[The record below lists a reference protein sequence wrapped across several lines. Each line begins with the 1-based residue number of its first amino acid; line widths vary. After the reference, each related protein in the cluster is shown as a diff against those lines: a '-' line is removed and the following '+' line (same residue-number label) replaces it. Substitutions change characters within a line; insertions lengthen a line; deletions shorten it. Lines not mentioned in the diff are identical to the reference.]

1 MAARFG
7 KNYAQLGA
15 VLLLGLGYMFV
26 LRPFFAAIL
35 FAGAAVI
42 SSWPL
47 NNRVLARLCGRRTL
61 AALALTRLIAVAA
74 VKVFG
79 ERAAKVPCTVSQTVR
94 GVMYGL
100 LGTALVAVLTFTT
113 SLVSVGPPIIWAG
126 AAIGCSPRAAS
137 AKASFS
143 SAASTTWCGQS

>member
-15 VLLLGLGYMFV
+15 VLLLGLGCMFV

-42 SSWPL
+42 SPWP
-47 NNRVLARLCGRRTL
+47 LARLHGRRTL

-137 AKASFS
+137 AGASFS